1 MIHSP
6 RVPDAPP
13 SRPADPSRLVNGLTL
28 LVLIALAIG
37 IVVAWRAGK
46 IAGRREARGPE
57 PMRPAFA
64 RIDAKDAGAPGS
76 SSASDGTAARTDA
89 SPVAGAASVDDER
102 YRLVLALE
110 AERANLAGALAGR
123 DADLARLAA
132 FAEER
137 RALIAEL
144 AETRGEIAR
153 YRALIVEVEANAP
166 PLLLGGPGSHDD
178 LKLIVGIGP
187 MLERMLAQL
196 GVTSYRQ
203 IGRWTERDIDEF
215 DRRLPEFPGRIRRDQ
230 WVVQARALHQS
241 KYGSPP

>member
-1 MIHSP
+1 M
-6 RVPDAPP
+6 
-13 SRPADPSRLVNGLTL
+13 NGLTL

-64 RIDAKDAGAPGS
+64 RVDAKDAGATPAPAEG
-76 SSASDGTAARTDA
+76 AMPAADLP
-89 SPVAGAASVDDER
+89 SAGAASVDDER
-102 YRLVLALE
+102 YRLLLALE
-110 AERANLAGALAGR
+110 AERAALARGLAGR

-144 AETRGEIAR
+144 AEVRGEIAR

-203 IGRWTERDIDEF
+203 IASWTERDIDDF

>member
-1 MIHSP
+1 
-6 RVPDAPP
+6 
-13 SRPADPSRLVNGLTL
+13 VNGLTL

-57 PMRPAFA
+57 PMRPALA
-64 RIDAKDAGAPGS
+64 RVDAKDAGAAPGPI
-76 SSASDGTAARTDA
+76 DGAVPAAD
-89 SPVAGAASVDDER
+89 SPRAGAASVDDER

-110 AERANLAGALAGR
+110 AERAALARGLAGR
-123 DADLARLAA
+123 DADLARFAA

-144 AETRGEIAR
+144 AEARGEIAR

-196 GVTSYRQ
+196 GVTSFRQ
-203 IGRWTERDIDEF
+203 IAHWSERDIDEF

>member
-1 MIHSP
+1 
-6 RVPDAPP
+6 
-13 SRPADPSRLVNGLTL
+13 VNGLTL

-64 RIDAKDAGAPGS
+64 RVDAKDAGATQSP
-76 SSASDGTAARTDA
+76 DDRETAAGA
-89 SPVAGAASVDDER
+89 PALAGAASVDDER

-110 AERANLAGALAGR
+110 AERAALARGLAAR

-137 RALIAEL
+137 RALIADL
-144 AETRGEIAR
+144 AEARGEIAR

>member
-1 MIHSP
+1 MAASRASP
-6 RVPDAPP
+6 DVPAPRNAHP
-13 SRPADPSRLVNGLTL
+13 PRLVNGLTL

-37 IVVAWRAGK
+37 IVVAWRAGR
-46 IAGRREARGPE
+46 IAGRREASGPE
-57 PMRPAFA
+57 PLREVATA
-64 RIDAKDAGAPGS
+64 AP
-76 SSASDGTAARTDA
+76 ARTDA
-89 SPVAGAASVDDER
+89 TAESPPDSPSPVALPSMPAATAASADEER

-110 AERANLAGALAGR
+110 AEREALAR
-123 DADLARLAA
+123 KLATTEAEAARLAE

-137 RALIAEL
+137 RALIAQL
-144 AETRGEIAR
+144 ADARGEIAR

-166 PLLLGGPGSHDD
+166 PTLLGGPGSHDD
-178 LKLIVGIGP
+178 LKLIVGVGP

-196 GVTSYRQ
+196 GVTSFRQ
-203 IGRWTERDIDEF
+203 IARWSERDIDEF